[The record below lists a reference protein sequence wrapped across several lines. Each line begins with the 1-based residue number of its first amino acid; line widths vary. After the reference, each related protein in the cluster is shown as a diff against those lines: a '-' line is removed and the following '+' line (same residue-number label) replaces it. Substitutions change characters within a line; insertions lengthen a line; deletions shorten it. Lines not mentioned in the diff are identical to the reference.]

1 MQLPPYSEF
10 WAAKWE
16 VVVFRPFHVRPR
28 RSTDQWIQPP
38 QTVKLVALWVCVRD
52 ASEMQVATPVSR
64 PWDPAKETC
73 PMTHQAFQSASHR
86 LDREFPTWTAH
97 KAYSGNQ
104 PACALKGS
112 RQLKY
117 SLLST
122 QGLSAKEDHAV
133 AIYSELTA
141 KLATAVALD
150 LRGGSVVSA
159 GGAADVLLA
168 TAYTSSVS

>member
-1 MQLPPYSEF
+1 
-10 WAAKWE
+10 
-16 VVVFRPFHVRPR
+16 
-28 RSTDQWIQPP
+28 
-38 QTVKLVALWVCVRD
+38 
-52 ASEMQVATPVSR
+52 
-64 PWDPAKETC
+64 
-73 PMTHQAFQSASHR
+73 MTHQAFQSASR
-86 LDREFPTWTAH
+86 SLDREFPTWTAH

-104 PACALKGS
+104 PACALNGS

-150 LRGGSVVSA
+150 LRDDSAVSA
-159 GGAADVLLA
+159 GVATDVLCQPLTGAAFREMGQGLGDVQTTQWHRLQQEE
-168 TAYTSSVS
+168 SVSPSSCEESANPWEVLS

>member
-1 MQLPPYSEF
+1 
-10 WAAKWE
+10 
-16 VVVFRPFHVRPR
+16 
-28 RSTDQWIQPP
+28 
-38 QTVKLVALWVCVRD
+38 
-52 ASEMQVATPVSR
+52 
-64 PWDPAKETC
+64 
-73 PMTHQAFQSASHR
+73 MTHQAFQSASHR

-104 PACALKGS
+104 PACALNGS

-122 QGLSAKEDHAV
+122 QGLSAKEDPAA
-133 AIYSELTA
+133 AINSELTA